1 MPVRLRKLIGGV
13 GLVLFVIAYAVL
25 VVAMSERLPDGPWV
39 KEAFFGLAGFLWGV
53 PALPLLRWMREK
65 PGELAED

>member
-13 GLVLFVIAYAVL
+13 GLVAFVVAYAVA
-25 VVAMSERLPDGPWV
+25 VVALGEKLPDNAWIKAV
-39 KEAFFGLAGFLWGV
+39 YFGVSGFAWGV

-65 PGELAED
+65 PGEIADS